1 VTVINEQPASL
12 PTTRLTRLSRIWM
25 IVLRGY
31 PIIAGGLVVFRIFQ
45 LATVRA

>member
-1 VTVINEQPASL
+1 MTVINEQPASV
-12 PTTRLTRLSRIWM
+12 PATRVNGLSRIWV

-31 PIIAGGLVVFRIFQ
+31 LIIAGDLVLFRIFQ